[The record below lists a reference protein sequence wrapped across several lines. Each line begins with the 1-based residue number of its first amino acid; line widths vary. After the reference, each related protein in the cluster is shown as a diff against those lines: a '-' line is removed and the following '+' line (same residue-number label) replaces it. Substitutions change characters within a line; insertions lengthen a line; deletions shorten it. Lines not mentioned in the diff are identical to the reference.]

1 MVEIIKDVGIF
12 IVIAQAL
19 LYFVPGPAYSKYV
32 KVIIGIVM
40 IAKMAQPVLAIMV
53 GEEWEEILSR
63 SMDPVQVQGVGT
75 EEFKDR
81 SSERII
87 LSEIEKELKDRL
99 NENPIE
105 GYIVESVSVK
115 EDSAKGVEGITI
127 AVLKTEERGENEIK
141 IEKITIDETT
151 PDISAVTEAEQDRL
165 KEYYG
170 NLLAMPAV
178 QIEIAGL

>member
-1 MVEIIKDVGIF
+1 MVEIIKEVGIF
-12 IVIAQAL
+12 IVIAQAV
-19 LYFVPGPAYSKYV
+19 LYFVPGQAYSKYV

-40 IAKMAQPVLAIMV
+40 IAKMAQPVLTLMM
-53 GEEWEEILSR
+53 GEEWEEILSQ
-63 SMDPVQVQGVGT
+63 SMDLVQVQGIET
-75 EEFKDR
+75 EEFKVR
-81 SSERII
+81 SGERII

-115 EDSAKGVEGITI
+115 EDSAGEVEGITI
-127 AVLKTEERGENEIK
+127 AVLKTEERGGNEIK
-141 IEKITIDETT
+141 IEKITIDEMTS
-151 PDISAVTEAEQDRL
+151 DMSAATEAEQDRL

-178 QIEIAGL
+178 HIEIAGL